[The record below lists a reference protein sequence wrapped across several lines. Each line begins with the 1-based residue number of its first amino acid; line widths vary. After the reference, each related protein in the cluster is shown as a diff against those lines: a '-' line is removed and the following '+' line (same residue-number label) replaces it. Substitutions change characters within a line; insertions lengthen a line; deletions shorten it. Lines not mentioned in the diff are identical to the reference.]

1 MVREE
6 DLLWRERDSGLTF
19 MHILTASPH
28 ILCYRDVMD
37 GPSIA
42 TLSIVPF
49 FAETSKASLKIPHS
63 HSACCA
69 SAEHRDCPAL
79 PEHSPSHPLLL
90 HHHGPGSSR
99 SSRPHRSP
107 ARPARQSM
115 ATDDV
120 KPASSSSPYCR
131 REDLPPPPRTRMG
144 ARPSHC

>member
-6 DLLWRERDSGLTF
+6 DLLWKERDSGLTF

-63 HSACCA
+63 HS
-69 SAEHRDCPAL
+69 RRLIIFVAL
-79 PEHSPSHPLLL
+79 IYHQQD
-90 HHHGPGSSR
+90 
-99 SSRPHRSP
+99 
-107 ARPARQSM
+107 A
-115 ATDDV
+115 
-120 KPASSSSPYCR
+120 
-131 REDLPPPPRTRMG
+131 RTRSDSG
-144 ARPSHC
+144 ST